1 MGIIINQSFKNM
13 VTTYFG
19 FGIGAVNTLFL
30 FTYFLEKEYYGLISF
45 LLSAANL
52 IWPLMAFGVHNT
64 LVKFYSSYKTR
75 ETRDKFLTLIL
86 VLPLM
91 VSLLLGLLGFFS
103 YSLLLDYFS
112 GGNELVQPY
121 VWLIFVIAVATAYFE
136 VFFAWSKVNYHSVFG
151 NFMKEV
157 FHRICITV
165 LLFLVFLEVLSVEYF
180 VYAMAG
186 VFLLRAGAMQI
197 YAFSL
202 YKPKF
207 NFSLPYNIASILKY
221 SALILIAG
229 SVAMILLDL
238 DKVMIEHY
246 LPIGEVA
253 VYGIAVY
260 IATVISVPQ
269 KAMHQITHPLTANLL
284 NEKDREGLD
293 DLYKRS
299 SLSLL
304 VVSALIFILII
315 VNLNMLYELIPEEY
329 QMSTMIVLLISLV
342 KLYDNMLGNNNSIL
356 FNSDYYRLVLVV
368 GVFLAILAFVF
379 NLIFIPLLGIFGAA
393 LATFLAFS
401 IYNTSKIFLVFQ
413 KFKMHPFSRKT
424 LIILLFT
431 AVLTAG
437 FYYWEFPFHPI
448 INIILKSALVSIVY
462 MGAALR
468 FGFSSDVTGLVSGMY
483 SKVTSSHKSGNP

>member
-1 MGIIINQSFKNM
+1 M

-19 FGIGAVNTLFL
+19 FGIGAINTLFL

-64 LVKFYSSYKTR
+64 LVKFYTSYKTKPA
-75 ETRDKFLTLIL
+75 RDNFLIL
-86 VLPLM
+86 I
-91 VSLLLGLLGFFS
+91 LLLPIAVSILLGILGLFGYEYLLAFFES
-103 YSLLLDYFS
+103 K
-112 GGNELVQPY
+112 NKLVQPY
-121 VWLIFVIAVATAYFE
+121 IWLMFVIAFATAYFE
-136 VFFAWSKVNYHSVFG
+136 VFFAWSKVYMKTVFG

-157 FHRICITV
+157 FHRACISLLLLAVYFDLLTV
-165 LLFLVFLEVLSVEYF
+165 NQFIFSI
-180 VYAMAG
+180 AG
-186 VFLLRAGAMQI
+186 VFIFRALAMQL

-202 YKPKF
+202 YRPSL
-207 NFSLPYNIASILKY
+207 NFKLPVNISSVLKY

-238 DKVMIEHY
+238 DKFMIGLY

-269 KAMHQITHPLTANLL
+269 KAMHQIIHPLTAEML
-284 NEKDREGLD
+284 NDNNKKGLAEI
-293 DLYKRS
+293 YTRS

-304 VVSALIFILII
+304 VVSAIIFILII
-315 VNLNMLYELIPEEY
+315 VNLNQLYRLIPEEY
-329 QMSTMIVLLISLV
+329 HISTVIVLLISLV

-356 FNSDYYRLVLVV
+356 FNSDYYRLILIFGIVL
-368 GVFLAILAFVF
+368 AALAFFF
-379 NLIFIPLLGIFGAA
+379 NLILIPAYGIFGAA
-393 LATFLAFS
+393 LATFLAFF
-401 IYNTSKIFLVFQ
+401 IFNTSKILIVFN
-413 KFKMHPFSRKT
+413 KFQMQPFTWGT
-424 LIILLFT
+424 LYILIFS

-448 INIILKSALVSIVY
+448 VNIFLKSIVVSLIYLGV
-462 MGAALR
+462 A
-468 FGFSSDVTGLVSGMY
+468 FKFNFSEDINLIL
-483 SKVTSSHKSGNP
+483 SKYLKKN

>member
-19 FGIGAVNTLFL
+19 FGIGAINTLFL
-30 FTYFLEKEYYGLISF
+30 FTYFLEKEYYGLVSF

-64 LVKFYSSYKTR
+64 LVKFYSSYKTKPD
-75 ETRDKFLTLIL
+75 RDKLLNLIL
-86 VLPLM
+86 MLPLG
-91 VSLLLGLLGFFS
+91 VSLLLGLAGYFS
-103 YSLLLDYFS
+103 YGLLLDYFKS
-112 GGNELVQPY
+112 GNELVQPY
-121 VWLIFVIAVATAYFE
+121 IWLIFVIALATAYFE

-157 FHRICITV
+157 FHRICITI
-165 LLFLVFLEVLSVEYF
+165 LLLTVYFDLLSVQQF
-180 VYAMAG
+180 IYAMSG
-186 VFLLRAGAMQI
+186 VFLFRALVMQL

-202 YKPKF
+202 YRP
-207 NFSLPYNIASILKY
+207 NFSFAVPRNLIAIVKY

-229 SVAMILLDL
+229 SVATILLDL

-246 LPIGEVA
+246 LPIGNVA

-269 KAMHQITHPLTANLL
+269 KAMHQIIHPLTASML
-284 NEKDREGLD
+284 NAKDKTALA

-304 VVSALIFILII
+304 VVSALIFILIL
-315 VNLNMLYELIPEEY
+315 VNLNQLYQLIPEEY
-329 QMSTMIVLLISLV
+329 QISTGIVLLISLV

-356 FNSDYYRLVLVV
+356 FNSDYYRLVLMV
-368 GVFLAILAFVF
+368 GVVLAVLSLIF
-379 NLIFIPLLGIFGAA
+379 NLLLIPEFGIMGAA
-393 LATFLAFS
+393 IATFLAFF
-401 IYNTSKIFLVFQ
+401 IYNTSKIFIVLQ
-413 KFKMHPFSRKT
+413 KFKMHPFNSRT
-424 LIILLFT
+424 VYVLLFT
-431 AVLTAG
+431 GMLTAG

-448 INIILKSALVSIVY
+448 VNILLKSLLVSLIY
-462 MGAALR
+462 MGVAVK
-468 FGFSSDVTGLVSGMY
+468 FNFSEDITSLVSQY
-483 SKVTSSHKSGNP
+483 SKRR